1 MSLTDRGQIKIL
13 LVLACVGVFGC
24 SHQPPP
30 ELVMARDAYQRAS
43 NGPAVA
49 VKPDEVHKAYTALQA
64 AERSFADDPDS
75 STTRDLSY
83 IAERKAELA
92 EALAAAQSAENQRA
106 DAKNALEKKQ
116 AVVVQQTQRQ
126 LGETTQRLGQ
136 TQQQLDQARQ
146 DSQKTQ
152 EQLAQEQDARA
163 AAEQQ
168 AKQANDALLALQ
180 AKEEARGMVI
190 TLSGSVLFT
199 SNESILLPDAQ
210 TRLNQVADALLQDK
224 ERTVIV
230 EGHTDS
236 RGSAALNQSLSQR
249 RADAVRLYLISRG
262 YPDDRIE
269 AHGIGPDRPVA
280 DNKSAEGR
288 ANNRRV
294 EIIVPP
300 RSKVSAAP

>member
-1 MSLTDRGQIKIL
+1 
-13 LVLACVGVFGC
+13 
-24 SHQPPP
+24 
-30 ELVMARDAYQRAS
+30 MARDAYQRAS
-43 NGPAVA
+43 NGPAMA

-64 AERSFADDPDS
+64 AEHSFADDPDS
-75 STTRDLSY
+75 GATRDLAY
-83 IAERKAELA
+83 IAERRAELA
-92 EALAAAQSAENQRA
+92 EALAAAQSAENQRTEA
-106 DAKNALEKKQ
+106 RNALEKRQ

-126 LGETTQRLGQ
+126 LGESKQQLGQ
-136 TQQQLDQARQ
+136 TQQKLDQARQ

-152 EQLAQEQDARA
+152 EQLAQEQNARA

-190 TLSGSVLFT
+190 TLSGSVLFA
-199 SNESILLPDAQ
+199 SNESILLPEAQ

-236 RGSAALNQSLSQR
+236 RGSATLNQPLSQR
-249 RADAVRLYLISRG
+249 RAEAVRLYLISRG
-262 YPDDRIE
+262 YPAERIE
-269 AHGIGPDRPVA
+269 AHGIGADRPVA
-280 DNKSAEGR
+280 DNKSPEGR